1 MDFDWNC
8 LLGKFQPSQLVCVYW
23 ASSSRLSSFVHHV
36 VRDVKFDAQEKL
48 FVLTTFSRFIG
59 LCRVSVMQYM
69 ELLDKKL
76 TGPGPEI
83 SVHPDVTLILH
94 FFFFVTF
101 FLTENR
107 EAACFTGDCST
118 LTNRF
123 SSIMYLI
130 NNIIRK
136 YNSLFVCIVC
146 CL

>member
-8 LLGKFQPSQLVCVYW
+8 LLGKFQPPQLVWYW
-23 ASSSRLSSFVHHV
+23 AISSRLGSFVHHV

-59 LCRVSVMQYM
+59 LCRVRVMEYM

-76 TGPGPEI
+76 AGPRPEM
-83 SVHPDVTLILH
+83 SVHPGVTLILS

-107 EAACFTGDCST
+107 ETACFTGDYST
-118 LTNRF
+118 LKKQIFLHHVSN
-123 SSIMYLI
+123 
-130 NNIIRK
+130 
-136 YNSLFVCIVC
+136 
-146 CL
+146 